1 MFVRIRI
8 EYLFAIL
15 LALMGAGSAFGAWCS
30 RTIRVFGL
38 DEYAGTEHDVVVMAA
53 SAWAPGEFALLGL
66 GGFLL
71 LAALGLSLGGARER
85 RREQEDAVRP
95 TAPPR

>member
-15 LALMGAGSAFGAWCS
+15 LAFMGVG
-30 RTIRVFGL
+30 
-38 DEYAGTEHDVVVMAA
+38 

-71 LAALGLSLGGARER
+71 LVSLGLSLGER
-85 RREQEDAVRP
+85 RRRT
-95 TAPPR
+95 TAPPQ